1 MQEVRETDAD
11 RREQINRMVLQY
23 EKEMLKLCFV
33 YLRNL
38 DLAREAL
45 PESFLKAY
53 RCFDTFRGEASEKTW
68 LTSIVINTC
77 KDFRRSVWFRHRRME
92 VSLDSIPVS
101 APPPDEIH
109 LDLMTAILKLPV
121 KYREVILL
129 KYQQGLNN
137 REIAELLHLT
147 PMAVSKRM
155 RQAYEKLRI
164 TLEGGAS
171 CEEWR
176 PERTADSGNV

>member
-45 PESFLKAY
+45 QESFLKAY
-53 RCFDTFRGEASEKTW
+53 RCFDTFRGDASEKTW

-77 KDFRRSVWFRHRRME
+77 KDFRRSAWFRHRRME
-92 VSLDSIPVS
+92 ISLDSIPVS

-129 KYQQGLNN
+129 KYQQGYEQKLKTEAWATKCMDCEECLPKCPQQIRIPNQLA
-137 REIAELLHLT
+137 RVAELLNK
-147 PMAVSKRM
+147 P
-155 RQAYEKLRI
+155 
-164 TLEGGAS
+164 
-171 CEEWR
+171 
-176 PERTADSGNV
+176 

>member
-45 PESFLKAY
+45 QESFLKAY
-53 RCFDTFRGEASEKTW
+53 RRFDTYRGEASEKTW

-77 KDFRRSVWFRHRRME
+77 RDFRRSAWFRHRRME
-92 VSLDSIPVS
+92 ISLDDIPVS

-109 LDLMTAILKLPV
+109 LDLMTGEKPGGDPA
-121 KYREVILL
+121 EVSA
-129 KYQQGLNN
+129 G
-137 REIAELLHLT
+137 
-147 PMAVSKRM
+147 
-155 RQAYEKLRI
+155 
-164 TLEGGAS
+164 
-171 CEEWR
+171 
-176 PERTADSGNV
+176 PEQSGDS